1 MPVCGFVC
9 VCVGDID
16 INFQL
21 LSILFFEKGLLLKLE
36 HNDRLFFGGGGSAR
50 ELNSGPW
57 FYPECIKPLSH
68 PPAF

>member
-36 HNDRLFFGGGGSAR
+36 HNDRLFFGGGAVLES
-50 ELNSGPW
+50 
-57 FYPECIKPLSH
+57 
-68 PPAF
+68 